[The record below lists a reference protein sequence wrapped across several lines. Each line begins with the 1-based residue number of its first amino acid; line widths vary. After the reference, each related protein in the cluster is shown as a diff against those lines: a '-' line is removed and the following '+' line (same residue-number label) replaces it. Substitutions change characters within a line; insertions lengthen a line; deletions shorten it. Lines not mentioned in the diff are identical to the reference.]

1 MSALPGARAARLLF
15 ALVALT
21 SFTLM
26 LTPISAATV
35 LISVSTISPPVFTS
49 TTSACRSRYA
59 GPWSH
64 QTRETARRACRG
76 LQEHGGRCSGGCGAG
91 GRQRHLGTVVHGGVR
106 LLGP

>member
-1 MSALPGARAARLLF
+1 LLF

-21 SFTLM
+21 GFTLT

-35 LISVSTISPPVFTS
+35 LISVST
-49 TTSACRSRYA
+49 
-59 GPWSH
+59 
-64 QTRETARRACRG
+64 
-76 LQEHGGRCSGGCGAG
+76 HGGRCSGGCGAE